1 MTAPA
6 PLDPAAPEPDDKD
19 WTWTLQRPCP
29 ECGFDAATIE
39 PVAIPALVRDAASRW
54 PDVLARPD
62 ATTRP
67 TPTRWSPLEYACHVR
82 DVHRLFQQRLEL
94 MLEASAGDT
103 PTFANWDQDATA
115 LAERY
120 WEQDPSVVA
129 TEVTESGESLADAY
143 TRVGDGW
150 ANGEAGDWA
159 RTGVRSNGSTFTVES
174 LGRYLLHDLFHH
186 VWDVRG

>member
-1 MTAPA
+1 MTEPA
-6 PLDPAAPEPDDKD
+6 PQPATADPATPEPDGKD
-19 WTWTLQRPCP
+19 WTWTLERPCP

-62 ATTRP
+62 ATRRP
-67 TPTRWSPLEYACHVR
+67 APATWSPLEYACHVR
-82 DVHRLFQQRLEL
+82 DVHRTFQQRLEL
-94 MLEASAGDT
+94 MLEQDD
-103 PTFANWDQDATA
+103 PTFANWDQDETA

-120 WEQDPSVVA
+120 WEQDPAVVA
-129 TEVTESGESLADAY
+129 TEVTESGADLADAY
-143 TRVGDGW
+143 TRVG
-150 ANGEAGDWA
+150 EGDWT
-159 RTGVRSNGSTFTVES
+159 RTGVRSNGSTFTVDS

>member
-1 MTAPA
+1 MA
-6 PLDPAAPEPDDKD
+6 DPQAPEPDDKD

-29 ECGFDAATIE
+29 ECGFDTAGIE

-62 ATTRP
+62 ATIRP
-67 TPTRWSPLEYACHVR
+67 APRTWSPLEYACHVR
-82 DVHRLFQQRLEL
+82 DVHHVFRGRLEL
-94 MLEASAGDT
+94 MLSEDDPA
-103 PTFANWDQDATA
+103 FANWDQDATA

-120 WEQDPSVVA
+120 WEQDPAVVA
-129 TEVTESGESLADAY
+129 VEVTETGEALADAY
-143 TRVGDGW
+143 SQVGDDQW
-150 ANGEAGDWA
+150 S

>member
-1 MTAPA
+1 MTEPDR
-6 PLDPAAPEPDDKD
+6 PDPATPEPDGKD
-19 WTWTLQRPCP
+19 WTWTLERRCP

-62 ATTRP
+62 ATRRP
-67 TPTRWSPLEYACHVR
+67 APATWSPLEYACHVR
-82 DVHRLFQQRLEL
+82 DVHRLFQQRLGL
-94 MLEASAGDT
+94 MLDQDN
-103 PTFANWDQDATA
+103 PTFANWDQDETA

-120 WEQDPSVVA
+120 WEQDPAVVA
-129 TEVTESGESLADAY
+129 TEVTESGADLADAY
-143 TRVGDGW
+143 TRVG
-150 ANGEAGDWA
+150 EGDWA
-159 RTGVRSNGSTFTVES
+159 RTGVRSNGSTFTVDS

>member
-1 MTAPA
+1 MAEPQ
-6 PLDPAAPEPDDKD
+6 APEPDDKD

-29 ECGFDAATIE
+29 ACGFDTAAIE

-62 ATTRP
+62 AATRP
-67 TPTRWSPLEYACHVR
+67 APTTWSPLEYACHVR
-82 DVHRLFQQRLEL
+82 DVHQIFRERLEL
-94 MLEASAGDT
+94 MLAENDPA
-103 PTFANWDQDATA
+103 FANWDQDASA

-120 WEQDPSVVA
+120 WEQDPAVVA
-129 TEVTESGESLADAY
+129 TEVTETGEALADAY
-143 TRVGDGW
+143 SRVGDDQW
-150 ANGEAGDWA
+150 D

-174 LGRYLLHDLFHH
+174 LGRYVLHDLHHH